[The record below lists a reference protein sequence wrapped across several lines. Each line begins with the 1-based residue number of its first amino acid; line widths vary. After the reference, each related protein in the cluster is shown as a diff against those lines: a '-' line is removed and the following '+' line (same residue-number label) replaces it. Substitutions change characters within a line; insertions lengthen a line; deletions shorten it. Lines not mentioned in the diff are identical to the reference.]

1 MIKTLEGGTITLM
14 VEQREEIAEV
24 NRRMQVKLG
33 IKLRSQCILLN
44 GKLLDGKCTIGDY
57 KIGKDSM
64 LRACYGLQ
72 GGMQGANGTP
82 RSLGGPSA
90 GAEGLLKSGQTA
102 PTVAGTTPRS

>member
-1 MIKTLEGGTITLM
+1 MVKTLEGGTITLM
-14 VEQREEIAEV
+14 VEQKDKIAEV
-24 NRRMQVKLG
+24 NRRMQAKLG
-33 IKLRSQCILLN
+33 IELRGQGILWN
-44 GKLLDGKCTIGDY
+44 GKLLDGKGTIGDY
-57 KIGKDSM
+57 NIGKDSM

-72 GGMQGANGTP
+72 GGMQGSNGTP